1 MRHPSAFAADCHLTD
16 DSTRELELGTHLA
29 QPLTSGFSCTNAERA
44 QVRTVL
50 GRAVTVAELRRAVG
64 TAVVQ
69 AQHDARAA
77 SRALRARPRSVRT
90 SRIFRSIFNVP
101 PTFVPAWRPRNASW
115 PDLGALVALRIEN
128 GSRILGGG
136 YMHFFCWGSAA
147 RCPECN
153 EPPSSYRACSSYRG
167 RHHICLGRE
176 WWKWYRDGHGGFMAS
191 TLLHEAMHIYFRLE
205 HHKATVGRPSVNN
218 MYCYDILVAILSGR
232 APKPGDRN
240 KCARGRRAPD
250 HEYDLAESEFED
262 EVPRELDRGSPFNL
276 AGWIGGA
283 EKLREPSAPSRENL
297 SEGELEGEWEDPWL
311 PRPIQQGS
319 EFEPEWEEE
328 FGLQGGQAGGY
339 SHVLAEAPTRLGPAA
354 ATSAPRL
361 RTALDSR
368 VRVSGTPEQYTI
380 GLDLDAPT
388 GGQSLVV
395 ADYQPIASTPLRRLP
410 VFIEDIVTGDRA
422 IVNIRRDPAAAVV
435 TPRFRA
441 GEAAGRHV
449 EVRIF
454 DTVADEL
461 QVAAAPPVR
470 NVPNGVI
477 VDGRE
482 NVTQHSS
489 GSEIDKIMGSIAPAE
504 GGFASVEGSD
514 RGVFTWGQGQWTVTG
529 GELQKVMAF
538 IKANRQD
545 LFDRYW
551 GFAGLDIS
559 AGARPTFVYGGR
571 RYETGPA
578 RMATLFRS
586 DRARLRSF
594 AEIFAQAGM
603 DPQIQRLQREYMR
616 GEVAQLLSTPVE
628 GLVPQE
634 VLNSRAKAFY
644 YSMNVNGPRFA
655 LQAFRAAVRETQLYA
670 GAQVTEAIRVRISA
684 ALEAYFRNSGVVAW
698 DSGGHHILGFWGE
711 RGRRQALDLADQHI
725 QAPAPGDIWSVT
737 DWTRYREGM
746 TRRESRYQK
755 TASEITRALAHG
767 RNEPDV
773 PQ

>member
-1 MRHPSAFAADCHLTD
+1 MRHPSAFTADCHLID
-16 DSTRELELGTHLA
+16 EPTRELELETHVA

-44 QVRTVL
+44 QVQTVL
-50 GRAVTVAELRRAVG
+50 GRVVTVAELRRAVG
-64 TAVVQ
+64 SAVAQ
-69 AQHDARAA
+69 AQRDAMAA

-90 SRIFRSIFNVP
+90 SRIFRSVFNVP
-101 PTFVPAWRPRNASW
+101 PTFVPAWRPGNASW

-147 RCPECN
+147 HCPECT

-167 RHHICLGRE
+167 RYHICLGRE
-176 WWKWYRDGHGGFMAS
+176 WWEWYRDGHGGFMAS

-218 MYCYDILVAILSGR
+218 MYCYDTLIAILNGR
-232 APKPGDRN
+232 TPKPGDRN

-250 HEYDLAESEFED
+250 HEYDLAEREFED
-262 EVPRELDRGSPFNL
+262 EEPRE
-276 AGWIGGA
+276 W
-283 EKLREPSAPSRENL
+283 
-297 SEGELEGEWEDPWL
+297 EG
-311 PRPIQQGS
+311 
-319 EFEPEWEEE
+319 
-328 FGLQGGQAGGY
+328 
-339 SHVLAEAPTRLGPAA
+339 VLAAAPTRQGPAT

-368 VRVSGTPEQYTI
+368 VRVSGTLEQYSI
-380 GLDLDAPT
+380 VLDLDAPT
-388 GGQSLVV
+388 GGQSLAV
-395 ADYQPIASTPLRRLP
+395 ADYRPIASTPLRRLP

-422 IVNIRRDPAAAVV
+422 IVTIRRDPAAAVV

-441 GEAAGRHV
+441 GQAAGRHV
-449 EVRIF
+449 EVRIL
-454 DTVADEL
+454 DAVADEL
-461 QVAAAPPVR
+461 QVAAAPPVV

-482 NVTQHSS
+482 NVTQHSN

-529 GELQKVMAF
+529 GELQTVMAF

-559 AGARPTFVYGGR
+559 AGAQPTFIYGGR
-571 RYETGPA
+571 RYETGRA
-578 RMATLFRS
+578 QMDTLFRS
-586 DRARLRSF
+586 DRSRLRVF

-603 DPQIQRLQREYMR
+603 DPQIQRLQREHLR
-616 GEVAQLLSTPVE
+616 GEVVQLLSTPVD
-628 GLVPQE
+628 GLIPQE
-634 VLNSRAKAFY
+634 VLNTRAKAFY
-644 YSMNVNGPRFA
+644 YSMTVNGPRFA
-655 LQAFRAAVRETQLYA
+655 LQAFRTAVRGAQLHP
-670 GAQVTEAIRVRISA
+670 GAQVTEAIRARISA
-684 ALEAYFRNSGVVAW
+684 ALEAYFRNSGVVGW
-698 DSGGHHILGFWGE
+698 DSAGHHIIGFWGE
-711 RGRRQALDLADQHI
+711 QGRRQAVDLANQRI
-725 QAPAPGDIWSVT
+725 QAPVPGDIWSAT
-737 DWTRYREGM
+737 YWTKYREGM
-746 TRRESRYQK
+746 MRRESRYRK
-755 TASEITRALAHG
+755 TAAEITGALAHG
-767 RNEPDV
+767 RTEPDV